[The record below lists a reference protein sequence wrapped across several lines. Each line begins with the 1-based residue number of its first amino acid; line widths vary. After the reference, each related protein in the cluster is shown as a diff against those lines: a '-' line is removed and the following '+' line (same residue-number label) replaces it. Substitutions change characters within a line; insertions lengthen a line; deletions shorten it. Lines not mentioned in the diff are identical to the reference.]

1 MRVVT
6 FILGGLAA
14 MFVIALLAFIV
25 YIFKTP
31 VDRER

>member
-1 MRVVT
+1 MRAVM
-6 FILGGLAA
+6 FILGGFAA
-14 MFVIALLAFIV
+14 IFVIALLAFIV